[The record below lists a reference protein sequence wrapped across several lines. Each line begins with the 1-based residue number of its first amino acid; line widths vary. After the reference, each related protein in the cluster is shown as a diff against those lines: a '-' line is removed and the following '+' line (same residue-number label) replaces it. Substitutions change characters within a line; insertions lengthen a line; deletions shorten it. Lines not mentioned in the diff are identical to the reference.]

1 MKNKFIISKIHLY
14 KGTEVNMGKA
24 LKQLIFVRRELIERI
39 SVKEFISITF
49 KEELPYKKLVEIFMT
64 DIMKKVD

>member
-1 MKNKFIISKIHLY
+1 
-14 KGTEVNMGKA
+14 MGKA

-64 DIMKKVD
+64 DIMKKYDEENFNL